1 MALTQQLWSS
11 GAIALISHWV
21 YFVRGEHDRAAAN
34 IVRVHLLVG
43 GLAVFLKC
51 RVAELP
57 YRVALQ
63 ETSLLFLVY
72 TMTLFGSILL
82 FRLFFSPLRHI
93 QGPLALRLT
102 KLTHVWKQARCQNY
116 EVLHG
121 LRGTYGDV
129 VRTGP
134 SEVTLFGTEAFYQVH
149 GKGSHCTRASYY
161 DLLHPMVSLA
171 TARDPVVHAYRRK
184 VWEPA
189 FSIKALENLEPLIYQ
204 KADLLVRQLRV
215 QQEKGKPVDISA
227 WMEYYTFD
235 LMGEFGLTI
244 QFQCL
249 ERAGPHPIMSLFH
262 MSHRKLG
269 PLSPAPWMRHLLM
282 GIPYIKRL
290 KYYKRF
296 MNWAHDEL
304 NRNIREV
311 SAERTDI
318 MRYILDDAKATDGI
332 EANWRYLMGDLV
344 LVMAAGSEP
353 MCHILTNMMYHMVR
367 HPDHL
372 QRIRDELATINVRN
386 YKALQH
392 LSHLSACIYETL
404 RLNPPVASAGLR
416 LAPPEGMTVYGKF
429 IPGGTTIAV
438 PQYSVCRDP
447 RNFIQP
453 DRWIPERF
461 TTQPHLILDKQ
472 AFTPWNIGD
481 YQCPGKNLSLME
493 IRVAAALIFTELEF
507 QFAPGESGQRLFKES
522 LDYFTTSP
530 GPMNLVF
537 TTRTEK

>member
-1 MALTQQLWSS
+1 MTLTQELWSA
-11 GAIALISHWV
+11 GAIALISHWA
-21 YFVRGEHDRAAAN
+21 FFRRGEHDRAAAN
-34 IVRVHLLVG
+34 IVRVHLLVCG
-43 GLAVFLKC
+43 VVVFQKC
-51 RVAELP
+51 RLAELP

-63 ETSLLFLVY
+63 ETTLLLVVY
-72 TMTLFGSILL
+72 TAALFASILL
-82 FRLFFSPLRHI
+82 YRLFFSPLHHI
-93 QGPLALRLT
+93 KGPLALRLS
-102 KLTHVWKQARCQNY
+102 KLTHVWKQARTQNY
-116 EVLHG
+116 DVLHG
-121 LRGTYGDV
+121 LRDTYGDV

-161 DLLHPMVSLA
+161 DLLHPMISLA
-171 TARDPVVHAYRRK
+171 TARDPVLHAYRRK

-189 FSIKALENLEPLIYQ
+189 FSIRAIERLEPLIYQ
-204 KADLLVRQLRV
+204 KADLLVRQLRD
-215 QQEKGKPVDISA
+215 QQKNGPVDIST

-244 QFQCL
+244 KFECL
-249 ERAGPHPIMSLFH
+249 ERAGPHPILSLFH

-282 GIPYIKRL
+282 GIPGVKRL
-290 KYYKRF
+290 KPYKRF
-296 MNWAHDEL
+296 MDWAHDEL

-311 SAERTDI
+311 STERTDI
-318 MRYILDDAKATDGI
+318 MRWILDDAKATDGI

-353 MCHILTNMMYHMVR
+353 MCQILSNIMYHLIQ

-372 QRIRDELATINVRN
+372 HRLRDELATINVRD

-392 LSHLSACIYETL
+392 LTHLTACIYETL
-404 RLNPPVASAGLR
+404 RMNPPVASAGLR
-416 LAPPEGMTVYGKF
+416 VSPYEGMTVYGKF

-438 PQYSVCRDP
+438 PQYSLCRDS
-447 RNFIQP
+447 RNFKQP
-453 DRWIPERF
+453 DSWIPERF
-461 TTQPHLILDKQ
+461 STQPHLILDKQ

-493 IRVAAALIFTELEF
+493 IRVALALILTELDFE
-507 QFAPGESGQRLFKES
+507 FAPGENGKGLFTES
-522 LDYFTTSP
+522 LDYFTTTP
-530 GPMNLVF
+530 GPLHLVF
-537 TTRTEK
+537 RSRAGES